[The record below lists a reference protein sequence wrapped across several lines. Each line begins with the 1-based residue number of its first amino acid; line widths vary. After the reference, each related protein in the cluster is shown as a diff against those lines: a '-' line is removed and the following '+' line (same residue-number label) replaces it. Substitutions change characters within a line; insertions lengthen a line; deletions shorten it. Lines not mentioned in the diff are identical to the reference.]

1 MMSNDE
7 TTENNHQDEE
17 EEEEMMTATNQT
29 ETELGNKL
37 RKTETFM
44 LPWNTE

>member
-7 TTENNHQDEE
+7 TTENNHQEE